1 MTTFYIAY
9 WIASAIIS
17 AILALTIT
25 IVDIHRDSSHDPI
38 GSILFHTLMTIG
50 CFLGGLAIAFM
61 ISFGLSSSKESKVSW
76 KTIYPNQENVTISL
90 NNRYLDKPLI
100 LSSATKDTDAENLKS
115 DDTKLILTH
124 NQDNKT
130 TKMSNITVKGT
141 GQLKSVRYKTYDYN
155 FFMFGHKL
163 FVKNSTSHGLELTF
177 EDNKTPTD
185 GTLNSFLK

>member
-1 MTTFYIAY
+1 
-9 WIASAIIS
+9 
-17 AILALTIT
+17 
-25 IVDIHRDSSHDPI
+25 
-38 GSILFHTLMTIG
+38 MTIG
-50 CFLGGLAIAFM
+50 CFLGGLAIAFV
-61 ISFGLSSSKESKVSW
+61 ISFGLSHTKESKVSW

-90 NNRYLDKPLI
+90 DNRYLDKPLI

-163 FVKNSTSHGLELTF
+163 FVKNSTSHDLELTF

>member
-1 MTTFYIAY
+1 MTTFYITY
-9 WIASAIIS
+9 LIASAIVS

-25 IVDIHRDSSHDPI
+25 IVDIHRDNSHDPI
-38 GSILFHTLMTIG
+38 GSTLFHTLMTIG
-50 CFLGGLAIAFM
+50 CFLGGLAIAFV

-90 NNRYLDKPLI
+90 DNRYLDKPLI

-115 DDTKLILTH
+115 EDTKLILTH

-130 TKMSNITVKGT
+130 TKMSDITIKGT

-177 EDNKTPTD
+177 ENDKTPTD

>member
-1 MTTFYIAY
+1 MTTFYITY
-9 WIASAIIS
+9 WIISAIIS

-25 IVDIHRDSSHDPI
+25 IVDIHRDSSHDLI

-50 CFLGGLAIAFM
+50 CFLGGLAITFM

-90 NNRYLDKPLI
+90 DNRYLDKPLI
-100 LSSATKDTDAENLKS
+100 LSSATKDTDAKNLKS
-115 DDTKLILTH
+115 EDTKLILTH

-130 TKMSNITVKGT
+130 TKMSNITIKGT
-141 GQLKSVRYKTYDYN
+141 GHLKNVRYKTYDYN

-163 FVKNSTSHGLELTF
+163 FTKNSTSHDLELTF

-185 GTLNSFLK
+185 DTLNSFLK